1 MPPRSFTRSLM
12 LALVTIAVGLIVRF
26 APLGLPQFVT
36 KYGGSMLWAL
46 MIYWIIS
53 TLLGAARPAVAAIV
67 SGLIA
72 TGIECIKLYHA
83 PRLDA
88 FRLTLAGIILLGRT
102 FSLRDIAAYWIAIAL
117 GAWFDGSLLR
127 GRD

>member
-102 FSLRDIAAYWIAIAL
+102 FSLRDIATYWIAIAL

>member
-1 MPPRSFTRSLM
+1 MPPRPLARSFV
-12 LALVTIAVGLIVRF
+12 LALLTIAAGLIVRF
-26 APLGLPQFVT
+26 APLGLPRFVT

-46 MIYWIIS
+46 MIYWICS
-53 TLLGAARPAVAAIV
+53 TALATARLPVAAAI

-83 PRLDA
+83 PWLDA
-88 FRLTLAGIILLGRT
+88 FRLTLPGVILLGRY

-117 GAWFDGSLLR
+117 GAFVDGKFLR
-127 GRD
+127 GRN

>member
-46 MIYWIIS
+46 MIYWIVS
-53 TLLGAARPAVAAIV
+53 ARRWFTGPKVQGSVEEMAAIE
-67 SGLIA
+67 A
-72 TGIECIKLYHA
+72 E
-83 PRLDA
+83 LDS
-88 FRLTLAGIILLGRT
+88 LA
-102 FSLRDIAAYWIAIAL
+102 
-117 GAWFDGSLLR
+117 
-127 GRD
+127 